1 LTAAVRESGFDEAK
15 IRTAST
21 GPDQDGS
28 LCSPWRCGPLA
39 PPPSVAS
46 SRLLEM
52 LPKKTL
58 RHFQSIA
65 NWGACRKTPVGAENH
80 HLDAKKVAGLMA
92 IAAARPTHLNNP
104 LFAALSR
111 TNPSRRQTLLPATTT
126 RDLISISEM
135 MT

>member
-1 LTAAVRESGFDEAK
+1 
-15 IRTAST
+15 
-21 GPDQDGS
+21 
-28 LCSPWRCGPLA
+28 
-39 PPPSVAS
+39 
-46 SRLLEM
+46 M

-65 NWGACRKTPVGAENH
+65 NWGACRKTPVVAENH
-80 HLDAKKVAGLMA
+80 HLEAKKVPGLMA
-92 IAAARPTHLNNP
+92 IASAHLSNQ

-111 TNPSRRQTLLPATTT
+111 TNPVAPQTFLPATTT